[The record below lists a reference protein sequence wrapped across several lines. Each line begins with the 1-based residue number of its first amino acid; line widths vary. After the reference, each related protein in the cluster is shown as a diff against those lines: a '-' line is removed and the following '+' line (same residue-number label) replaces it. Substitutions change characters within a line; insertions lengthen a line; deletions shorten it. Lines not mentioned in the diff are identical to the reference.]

1 MKKNRIFLLLCC
13 ALLPALLRAQAP
25 QERESI
31 LIISSYY
38 PYTRRM
44 SGFIAEFERNIMASG
59 IPCDIYVE
67 TLECKSINDA
77 PIWMSQTENMISRY
91 ENKGLRA
98 IVLLGQEAWASF
110 VSLGHIPKDVMCFCC
125 YVSSNGIV
133 LPPPED
139 SLGMWLPPSI
149 NYMNMTDSLNNVGGM
164 LNKYDVRRNIELVR
178 SLFPEAE
185 NIAFISDNTYGGIS
199 LQALV
204 REEM

>member
-1 MKKNRIFLLLCC
+1 MRTRGF
-13 ALLPALLRAQAP
+13 AP
-25 QERESI
+25 
-31 LIISSYY
+31 SS
-38 PYTRRM
+38 
-44 SGFIAEFERNIMASG
+44 
-59 IPCDIYVE
+59 C
-67 TLECKSINDA
+67 
-77 PIWMSQTENMISRY
+77 W
-91 ENKGLRA
+91 
-98 IVLLGQEAWASF
+98 GQEAWASF

-204 REEM
+204 REEMKTIPT

>member
-1 MKKNRIFLLLCC
+1 MKKNSDISSSVLRPVARI
-13 ALLPALLRAQAP
+13 ASAQAP

-31 LIISSYY
+31 LIISSYN
-38 PYTRRM
+38 PDTRRM

-133 LPPPED
+133 LPPPETV
-139 SLGMWLPPSI
+139 SACGCPLRSI
-149 NYMNMTDSLNNVGGM
+149 T
-164 LNKYDVRRNIELVR
+164 
-178 SLFPEAE
+178 
-185 NIAFISDNTYGGIS
+185 
-199 LQALV
+199 
-204 REEM
+204 